1 MTNKVLI
8 IGGGPAGL
16 EAANQL
22 SLLGYKPIIV
32 EKSDILGG
40 HLAKWDRLF
49 PEGES
54 AEAVL
59 YKLIKPV
66 EHIPVYFNSIAVE
79 VIRKGEYFH
88 VKLSDNKEEVVSAI
102 IVCAGFSLFAAE
114 KKEEYGYGIYNNVI
128 TSSDLENWFKTGND
142 SRIDNPSKVGFV
154 HCVGSRDEK
163 ICNRQ
168 CSKVCCVT
176 AVKQACEIKKMFPEA
191 DVFCFY
197 MDLRMF
203 GRKYED
209 LYFEAQN
216 KFGVRFIRGRVSEV
230 SEDITGRVV
239 IKAEDTLSSKPLKV
253 SLDLLVLMTGMVS
266 NKSIAELSEILSLK
280 KGEDGFIDSEDSI
293 IKLQESGKEGI
304 FLAGAVTGPKTIP
317 ETLNEARASALAVHS
332 YLKKEKGL

>member
-22 SLLGYKPIIV
+22 SLLGYKPVIV

-49 PEGES
+49 PDGES
-54 AEAVL
+54 AEAIL

-66 EHIPVYFNSIAVE
+66 EHVPVYFNSTVDE
-79 VIRKGEYFH
+79 VNRKGEFFH
-88 VKLSDNKEEVVSAI
+88 VKLSGNKEEIVSAI
-102 IVCAGFSLFAAE
+102 VVCAGFSLFAAE

-128 TSSDLENWFKTGND
+128 TSSDLESWFKTGKD
-142 SRIDNPSKVGFV
+142 SRINNPLKVGFV

-168 CSKVCCVT
+168 CSKVCCAT
-176 AVKQACEIKKMFPEA
+176 AVKQACEIKERFPEA

-209 LYFEAQN
+209 LYLKAQN
-216 KFGVRFIRGRVSEV
+216 KFGIRFIRGRVSEV
-230 SEDITGRVV
+230 SENVTGRVV
-239 IKAEDTLSSKPLKV
+239 IKAEDTLSSKPLKI

-266 NKSIAELSEILSLK
+266 NSSIAKLSEILSLT
-280 KGEDGFIDSEDSI
+280 KGEDGFIDPQDSI
-293 IKLQESGKEGI
+293 IQLQESGKEGI
-304 FLAGAVTGPKTIP
+304 FLAGAITGPKTIP
-317 ETLNEARASALAVHS
+317 ETLNEARASALAVHN
-332 YLKKEKGL
+332 YLNKNKVL

>member
-1 MTNKVLI
+1 MTERVLI

-22 SLLGYKPIIV
+22 NLLGYKPVII
-32 EKSDILGG
+32 EKDETLGG

-59 YKLIKPV
+59 YKLIKPIEHTTIYLNTTV
-66 EHIPVYFNSIAVE
+66 EGSDKNGDNFL
-79 VIRKGEYFH
+79 
-88 VKLSDNKEEVVSAI
+88 VKLSGGKEELFSAI
-102 IVCAGFSLFAAE
+102 LVCTGFSLFPAE
-114 KKEEYGYGIYNNVI
+114 KKEEYGYGIYNGVI
-128 TSSDLENWFKTGND
+128 TSSDLEKWFKSGKDVNVN
-142 SRIDNPSKVGFV
+142 NPAKVGFV

-163 ICNRQ
+163 VCNRQ

-176 AVKQACEIKKMFPEA
+176 AVKQACEIKEKFPNAE
-191 DVFCFY
+191 VFCFY

-209 LYFEAQN
+209 LYLKAQN
-216 KFGVRFIRGRVSEV
+216 KYRVRFIRGRVSEV
-230 SEDITGRVV
+230 SEDINGKLV

-266 NKSIAELSEILSLK
+266 NRSTQKISDIFSLNL
-280 KGEDGFIDSEDSI
+280 GEDGFVEPSDTITNMYD
-293 IKLQESGKEGI
+293 SGKDGI

-317 ETLNEARASALAVHS
+317 ETLSEARASALAIHN
-332 YLKKEKGL
+332 YLSNKSSK

>member
-16 EAANQL
+16 EASNQL
-22 SLLGYKPIIV
+22 SLLGYKPVIV

-49 PEGES
+49 PESES

-66 EHIPVYFNSIAVE
+66 EHIPVYFNSIVE
-79 VIRKGEYFH
+79 EVNREGEYFH
-88 VKLSDNKEEVVSAI
+88 VKLSGNKEEIVSAI
-102 IVCAGFSLFAAE
+102 VVCAGFSLFAAE

-128 TSSDLENWFKTGND
+128 TSSDLESWFKTGKD
-142 SRIDNPSKVGFV
+142 SRINNPAKVGFV

-176 AVKQACEIKKMFPEA
+176 AVKQAVEIKEMFPQA
-191 DVFCFY
+191 DVYCFY

-209 LYFEAQN
+209 LYLRAQN
-216 KFGVRFIRGRVSEV
+216 KFGIRFIRGRVSEV
-230 SEDITGRVV
+230 SEDVTGRVV
-239 IKAEDTLSSKPLKV
+239 IKAEDTLSSKPLKI
-253 SLDLLVLMTGMVS
+253 SFDLLVLMTGMVS
-266 NKSIAELSEILSLK
+266 NSSIVKLSEILSLAI
-280 KGEDGFIDSEDSI
+280 GEDGFIDPQDSI
-293 IKLQESGKEGI
+293 IQLQESGKEGI
-304 FLAGAVTGPKTIP
+304 FLAGAITGPKTIP
-317 ETLNEARASALAVHS
+317 ETLNEARASALSVHN
-332 YLKKEKGL
+332 YLNKKKVL